1 MADDLFAHAELV
13 EAQAAIDAARRER
26 EEAALAVIKRRRA
39 KTLAHEAALSRATHA
54 ELAAY
59 VAGQR
64 RLAGMKH

>member
-26 EEAALAVIKRRRA
+26 EEAVEAVIKRRRA
-39 KTLAHEAALSRATHA
+39 KTLAHETALTRATHA
-54 ELAAY
+54 ELEAF
-59 VAGQR
+59 VAGRR

>member
-26 EEAALAVIKRRRA
+26 EEAVEAVIKRRRA
-39 KTLAHEAALSRATHA
+39 KTLAHEAALVRATHA

-59 VAGQR
+59 VAAR
-64 RLAGMKH
+64 KRLGVVH

>member
-26 EEAALAVIKRRRA
+26 EEAVEAVIKRRRA
-39 KTLAHEAALSRATHA
+39 KTLAHEAALVRATHA

-59 VAGQR
+59 VAAR
-64 RLAGMKH
+64 KRLGVQH

>member
-39 KTLAHEAALSRATHA
+39 KTLAPESPGPK
-54 ELAAY
+54 
-59 VAGQR
+59 AGW
-64 RLAGMKH
+64 GGGGV

>member
-13 EAQAAIDAARRER
+13 EAQAAIDAAGRAR
-26 EEAALAVIKRRRA
+26 EEAVEAVIKRRRA
-39 KTLAHEAALSRATHA
+39 KTLAHEAALIRATHA
-54 ELAAY
+54 ELEAY